1 MNSKSL
7 KLINVGNLLTYNSKK
22 ESMISDEDLEI
33 TIRNGEIIEIG
44 KNLKNADQ
52 IYDCE
57 NNLVTPGF
65 VDCHTHPVFFNDR
78 STEFEM
84 RVAGNTYEQIA
95 ASGGGINNSVK
106 SLRNSDYNELK
117 QRVIHR
123 MNDFLKLGT
132 TTLEAKSGYGLDL
145 DNELKS
151 LAILDEV
158 NSEHLVDIIPTFMG
172 AHAVPKEYNNKFDD
186 YVDHLCKVIIPAVAK
201 QGIAK
206 YNDVFCEEGYFDI
219 HQSEKILSTGLNLG
233 LLPRIHTDEFKN
245 IGGAQLASA
254 MKCVSADHL
263 MHVNDSDIMKMADA
277 NVKAVLL
284 PGTTFFL
291 GNHEYAPY
299 KKLKEFGLDV
309 AVATDYNPG
318 SCNIQSMVFIITL
331 SLLYMGFDINDAI
344 FSSTYMPSKIL
355 DIHDKTGSI
364 EKGKNADI
372 IVWGIKKPIDIP
384 YNFSNNSIKTVIKSG
399 KILF

>member
-33 TIRNGEIIEIG
+33 IIRNGEIIEIG

-245 IGGAQLASA
+245 IGGAKLASA

>member
-1 MNSKSL
+1 MSSKSL

-33 TIRNGEIIEIG
+33 TIRNGKIIEIG
-44 KNLKNADQ
+44 KNLKNANQ

-78 STEFEM
+78 SNEFGM

-95 ASGGGINNSVK
+95 ANGGGINNSVK

-158 NSEHLVDIIPTFMG
+158 NSEHIVDIIPTFMG

-372 IVWGIKKPIDIP
+372 IVWDIKKPIDIP